1 MKCLLCG
8 KELPE
13 NAKFCDS
20 CGARVPLVNTN
31 SGVNNINDN
40 ASNIIDNGV
49 SSVAN
54 NVKLETQN
62 ELGGLTNANANDN
75 QLNNSVNA
83 DIINPNSFVG
93 PSVEAIT
100 SSNINSQNM
109 MNSNNS
115 MNTNEIPSSKKKKS
129 NKAPIIIII
138 VIFIIGILAG
148 VVWFFFNQKTKA
160 KTVFVDGFKNVSEK
174 LFLTTNDYKSMNS
187 SLKFNFDVN
196 DSSSKGI
203 INILNNLSLDFS
215 SSYDDKNQILDSF
228 IKANYEGNQALN
240 VDLYGSNNSLYLYLD
255 GLYDKYIKLPITGEE
270 YTKMFKQDMSNNKA
284 LKSGLDKA
292 FESALKDEYLSK
304 QSETIKINGV
314 DTKVNAN
321 KLSFTDKTFEQFALD
336 FTKSLREDEEF
347 LKAAA
352 STFDSDVETIK
363 SSLSIDSSTDFD
375 EDTIIEFIIYTKGA
389 SNSFVGGAMNVIE
402 EDEKV
407 SMSVLKIDENNYE
420 LSMTQGSTTIGG
432 KLNIVKSGDTKKAT
446 FTMTVGSNT
455 IGFTMDTTYSKEA
468 KIDTKDVSNAVSFEE
483 FSQNGAID
491 IQNNMMKN
499 ETLVKLIQDI
509 MSETQGIS
517 SYNSYGEEDY
527 QLDDDS
533 YTNDYA
539 MTDNSDML
547 Y

>member
-20 CGARVPLVNTN
+20 CGARVPLVNEN
-31 SGVNNINDN
+31 SGVNSINDN
-40 ASNIIDNGV
+40 AANIIDNGL
-49 SSVAN
+49 SNIASN
-54 NVKLETQN
+54 GESEIQN
-62 ELGGLTNANANDN
+62 EFGGLDKANDN
-75 QLNNSVNA
+75 QLNNNTNS
-83 DIINPNSFVG
+83 DIINTNSFVG

-100 SSNINSQNM
+100 SNNINSQNM
-109 MNSNNS
+109 MNSNNP
-115 MNTNEIPSSKKKKS
+115 MNTNETPSSKKKKS
-129 NKAPIIIII
+129 KALIIIII
-138 VIFIIGILAG
+138 IIFIVAILAALA
-148 VVWFFFNQKTKA
+148 WLFFNKKTKA

-174 LFLTTNDYKSMNS
+174 LFLTTDNYKSMNS
-187 SLKFNFDVN
+187 SLKFNFDVD
-196 DSSSKGI
+196 DSSSEGI
-203 INILNNLSLDFS
+203 INTLNNLSLDFS
-215 SSYDDKNQILDSF
+215 LNYDDKNQTLDSF
-228 IKANYEGNQALN
+228 IKANYEGNQALDI
-240 VDLYGSNNSLYLYLD
+240 DLYGSNNSLYLYLD
-255 GLYDKYIKLPITGEE
+255 GLYDKYIKLPITEEE

-314 DTKVNAN
+314 DTKVNVN

-336 FTKSLREDEEF
+336 FTKALREDEEF

-352 STFDSDVETIK
+352 AMFDSDVEAIK

-389 SNSFVGGAMNVIE
+389 SNSFVGVAMNVIE

-407 SMSVLKIDENNYE
+407 SLSVLKIDENNYE

-432 KLNIVKSGDTKKAT
+432 KLNIVKSGETQKAT

-491 IQNNMMKN
+491 VQNNMMQN

-517 SYNSYGEEDY
+517 SSNPYGEEDY
-527 QLDDDS
+527 QLDDDG

-539 MTDNSDML
+539 ITENSEFL